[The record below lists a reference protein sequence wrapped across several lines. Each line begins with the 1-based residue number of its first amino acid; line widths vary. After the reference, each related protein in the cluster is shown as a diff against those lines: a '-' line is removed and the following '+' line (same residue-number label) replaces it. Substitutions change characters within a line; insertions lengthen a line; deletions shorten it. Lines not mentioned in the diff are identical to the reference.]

1 MITSL
6 LLQVFIQALGE
17 GFDQFVFVEKFL
29 EDDAQY
35 RVGRDGKYHA
45 GDARHAA
52 GKQQD
57 NENFQ
62 RMGMDAITVYKR
74 LEQGIVYQ
82 AGNEHGYRHAYQERQ
97 HLGVEVHV
105 KIEDNAHGQTKQDAD
120 EGTNVRNNIQDS
132 RDQGNDNSIV
142 EVQTDNGEPQRVER
156 HDPYDFKEQTNK
168 VAHQEFLNGVKG
180 IAGLLFITRR
190 HNRQHH
196 F

>member
-1 MITSL
+1 M
-6 LLQVFIQALGE
+6 A
-17 GFDQFVFVEKFL
+17 
-29 EDDAQY
+29 AQH

-97 HLGVEVHV
+97 NLGVEVHV

-120 EGTNVRNNIQDS
+120 EGTNVRNNIQAMTTALLKS
-132 RDQGNDNSIV
+132 RPTMESPSVLSAMTPMISRSRP
-142 EVQTDNGEPQRVER
+142 T
-156 HDPYDFKEQTNK
+156 K
-168 VAHQEFLNGVKG
+168 
-180 IAGLLFITRR
+180 
-190 HNRQHH
+190 
-196 F
+196 